1 MAKRSFQVATFT
13 PTATADTTNFA
24 ATTFMYLSGGNATQ
38 QLNII
43 EIYEGGQATSSAV
56 NIMQLARVSTVA
68 TTPTALAAPNS
79 DGPLSSNTQALATAP
94 ISCWTATGFP
104 QRSAATIDARLNLT
118 FNAFGGIVRWQAAP
132 GEEWGIIGNAVSSAT
147 QGGPAILSAFT
158 GGSVGL
164 MGAHIIY
171 EPI

>member
-13 PTATADTTNFA
+13 PTATADA
-24 ATTFMYLSGGNATQ
+24 ATLSSTTYMYLAGGNATQ
-38 QLNII
+38 GLQVI

-56 NIMQLARVSTVA
+56 NIMQFARVSTVA
-68 TTPTALAAPNS
+68 TTPTALTSPNS

-94 ISCWTATGFP
+94 VSCWAASGNP
-104 QRSAATIDARLNLT
+104 QRSAGFTDAKLNLT
-118 FNAFGGIVRWQAAP
+118 FNAFGGIVRWQSAP
-132 GEEWGIIGNAVSSAT
+132 GEEWGIIGNAVAAAT
-147 QGGPAILSAFT
+147 QGGPGVLSAFT

-171 EPI
+171 EPF